1 MILKLIRIE
10 AVMDKTSLAMSTIY
24 KKMKEGTFPRNVNL
38 GRTACWLESEIDEY
52 ILSLIDQ
59 RDKKGN

>member
-52 ILSLIDQ
+52 ILSLVDK
-59 RDKKGN
+59 RDKKGQ